1 MLVGL
6 LFALAVGGGV
16 IAGLESVADTVST
29 EISIE
34 LGAGGGAAVIIA
46 VWILIL
52 ISSPRWYCVGLTW
65 SGETYPAAGQTEG
78 ATAVCQAAK
87 VPAFQ
92 AASQSGS
99 SWT

>member
-65 SGETYPAAGQTEG
+65 SGETYPAAGSDGGCHCCVSGGEG
-78 ATAVCQAAK
+78 TCIPGGLSV
-87 VPAFQ
+87 
-92 AASQSGS
+92 G
-99 SWT
+99 